1 MKLHHPLL
9 QLSRLIGGEAKIA
22 DVVGAVVVVVVIPEL
37 GLNGVG
43 AQESVRDEGARK
55 APWQDVVPQ
64 LQTQVVSGRRD
75 RKSRGKRAWS
85 KASCNK
91 FYLR

>member
-55 APWQDVVPQ
+55 AP
-64 LQTQVVSGRRD
+64 
-75 RKSRGKRAWS
+75 
-85 KASCNK
+85 
-91 FYLR
+91 